1 MCMPVKQAAET
12 FRQIWGDLAV
22 DHTNWNFRKVTINIF
37 MISVA

>member
-12 FRQIWGDLAV
+12 FRKIGGGLAV
-22 DHTNWNFRKVTINIF
+22 DHTNWNFRKGTINIF